1 MLKRE
6 AVKQSNQVKV
16 TFVLPHNPD
25 QPRISVVGDFNNWN
39 PTANPLIKR
48 PNNTRSASLTLDP
61 GQRYNFRYYLA
72 DGSAFQLTG
81 NGLAIAQATRP
92 SSVSLSAVHPVM
104 AAKGRSFGAR
114 LARFW
119 SSLYAPHAR
128 PTAVSL

>member
-1 MLKRE
+1 MTKTYFMARGRILRIQGG
-6 AVKQSNQVKV
+6 AASVLRVQSGALWV
-16 TFVLPHNPD
+16 T
-25 QPRISVVGDFNNWN
+25 QEGDS
-39 PTANPLIKR
+39 R
-48 PNNTRSASLTLDP
+48 D
-61 GQRYNFRYYLA
+61 YYLA
-72 DGSAFQLTG
+72 DGGAFQLTG

-119 SSLYAPHAR
+119 TSLYAPHAR